1 MKQEA
6 EQCTGQDQMKDRH
19 PTTPVIQ
26 REDQEQDQNQEKD
39 QNLLPQDTG
48 HRIKNPLT
56 EEDLIPDHLIGQ
68 DQRKRSLDQGQSQ
81 GKLKCKHHM
90 TQGIIREDQHQNLDL
105 EEEGLGPGLGPG
117 PGPSP
122 G

>member
-1 MKQEA
+1 
-6 EQCTGQDQMKDRH
+6 MKDRH
-19 PTTPVIQ
+19 PTTQGIL
-26 REDQEQDQNQEKD
+26 REDQEPDQDQEKD
-39 QNLLPQDTG
+39 QNLLPQDTC
-48 HRIKNPLT
+48 HRKKNPLT
-56 EEDLIPDHLIGQ
+56 DQIPDHLIGQ
-68 DQRKRSLDQGQSQ
+68 DQRKRSLDQDQSQ
-81 GKLKCKHHM
+81 GKIKDKHHM